1 MDYGPSL
8 IGLLVGVVVG
18 ATSTG
23 GGALLTPALILVS
36 RVPASIAIGS
46 DVLIASGMKL
56 FGGGIYALRGEVHWQ
71 TVGRLALGSIPG
83 AVAGVWVLNR
93 LPANVLDA
101 YLSRGLGMIL
111 IAAGVAVLV
120 RFTAGA
126 RAHPRHAPRRPVT
139 VALGFATG
147 MLVSMTSIGSGSLLL
162 CVLALCYPLSATT
175 IVGTDLV
182 HALLL
187 SSIATVGHGLAGRV
201 DVALAGT
208 VLVGAVPGVLIGA
221 RLATA
226 VPERAL
232 RAGLAAVLI
241 AIGLQLALFSASP
254 ARAEPA
260 APNPEIVACGSD
272 CRPANPPGGLRR
284 STAQTPGAQEG
295 HVSWHRAP

>member
-23 GGALLTPALILVS
+23 GGALLTPALILIS

-56 FGGGIYALRGEVHWQ
+56 VGGGIYALRGEVHWP
-71 TVGRLALGSIPG
+71 TVGHLALGSIPG

-93 LPANVLDA
+93 LPAHVLDA
-101 YLSRGLGMIL
+101 YLSRGLGLVL
-111 IAAGVAVLV
+111 IAAGAAVLV

-126 RAHPRHAPRRPVT
+126 RAHPRRAPRRAVT

-260 APNPEIVACGSD
+260 API
-272 CRPANPPGGLRR
+272 
-284 STAQTPGAQEG
+284 AQEG
-295 HVSWHRAP
+295 NVSWHRAP